1 MNGHLRATLA
11 EGRHAYTLRVYYEDT
26 DAGGVVYHASYLRFA
41 ERARTEALRDL
52 GIPHAALVARFAL
65 MFVVRR
71 IKVDYLRP
79 ARVDESLTVTT
90 ESLAVGGAS
99 VVLRQEVRGGAGTC
113 AVLEVQLACV
123 PPNGDKPAR
132 LPAEWRRALVA
143 MRDARAGRDATTGHD
158 TKTGY
163 DTKTGHVAKA
173 GREMTTGCKAANG
186 REATNGRQVTAGREA
201 ATGWVAKTGWV
212 AQTGRGATIRR
223 EATTRRDARG
233 ERHAMTERAARTGD
247 KRGSAGG
254 SGG

>member
-1 MNGHLRATLA
+1 MNGHPPATLA

-52 GIPHAALVARFAL
+52 GIPHAALVARFGL

-79 ARVDESLTVTT
+79 ARLDESLTVVT
-90 ESLAVGGAS
+90 EPLEVSGAS

-123 PPNGDKPAR
+123 SPNGDKPAR
-132 LPAEWRRALVA
+132 LPPEWRGALVA
-143 MRDARAGRDATTGHD
+143 MRDARRGRDARGGRDARTGRDATI
-158 TKTGY
+158 
-163 DTKTGHVAKA
+163 
-173 GREMTTGCKAANG
+173 E
-186 REATNGRQVTAGREA
+186 
-201 ATGWVAKTGWV
+201 
-212 AQTGRGATIRR
+212 
-223 EATTRRDARG
+223 RDA
-233 ERHAMTERAARTGD
+233 MIERAARTGD
-247 KRGSAGG
+247 KRGSTGG